1 MNRNNLSNTKIDRLH
16 LKYKMPDL
24 ETDKYIFKIA
34 GISLQTMLDRKK
46 SSYLEEKLVQNLKK
60 PIEL

>member
-1 MNRNNLSNTKIDRLH
+1 
-16 LKYKMPDL
+16 MPDL